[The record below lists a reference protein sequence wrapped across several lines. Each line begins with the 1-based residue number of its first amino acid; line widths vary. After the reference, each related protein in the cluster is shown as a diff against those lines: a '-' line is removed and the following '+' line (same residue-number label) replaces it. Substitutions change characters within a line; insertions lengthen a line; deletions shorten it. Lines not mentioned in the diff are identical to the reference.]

1 MTILKSFLIPLFFID
16 HGSEKSI
23 YLRMKFVDAVV
34 GNSSS
39 GIIEAPSLNTATINI
54 GDRQEGRLK
63 ADSILDCDPCELS
76 IDKAIRTLYSKDFQM
91 RLKNIKIHMEKA
103 IQLNR

>member
-1 MTILKSFLIPLFFID
+1 MTMLKSFLTPLFFIRPC
-16 HGSEKSI
+16 GQKK
-23 YLRMKFVDAVV
+23 YLSTMKFVDAVV

-76 IDKAIRTLYSKDFQM
+76 IDKAIRTLYSKKFS
-91 RLKNIKIHMEKA
+91 NEIKKHKKSIWER
-103 IQLNR
+103 QFS